1 MKIKNFFNTFIVLV
15 GLCNPFILHA
25 QLVVSDPSNL
35 IQSIINSTQ
44 EIVETSTT
52 AQNMIKNFQETEK
65 LFQETKKYYDQL
77 KNVTDVVRGAHKV
90 KLTYDLI
97 KDISDIYSKN
107 FKKMMNDKNYS
118 VEELGAIATG
128 YTKILSESSLLL
140 DELQNVITVT
150 NMSMTDKERLDL
162 IDKIYYSMKK
172 YRNLTQYYTNKNIS
186 ISYLR
191 SKKSGDS
198 ERILNLYGK
207 PEEKYW

>member
-118 VEELGAIATG
+118 IEELGAIATG
-128 YTKILSESSLLL
+128 YTNILSESSLLL

-198 ERILNLYGK
+198 QRILNLYGK

>member
-77 KNVTDVVRGAHKV
+77 KNVTDVVRGAHKI

-118 VEELGAIATG
+118 IEELGAIATG
-128 YTKILSESSLLL
+128 YTNILSESSLLL

-198 ERILNLYGK
+198 QRILNLYGK

>member
-118 VEELGAIATG
+118 IEELGAIATG
-128 YTKILSESSLLL
+128 YTNILSESSLLL

-198 ERILNLYGK
+198 QRILNLYGN

>member
-1 MKIKNFFNTFIVLV
+1 MKIKNFFNMFIVLV

-77 KNVTDVVRGAHKV
+77 KSVTDVVKGAHKV

>member
-97 KDISDIYSKN
+97 KDISDIYAKN

-128 YTKILSESSLLL
+128 YTNILSESSLLL
-140 DELQNVITVT
+140 DELQDVITVT

>member
-77 KNVTDVVRGAHKV
+77 KSVTDVVKGAHKV

-128 YTKILSESSLLL
+128 YTNILSESSLLL

>member
-1 MKIKNFFNTFIVLV
+1 M
-15 GLCNPFILHA
+15 
-25 QLVVSDPSNL
+25 
-35 IQSIINSTQ
+35 
-44 EIVETSTT
+44 
-52 AQNMIKNFQETEK
+52 
-65 LFQETKKYYDQL
+65 
-77 KNVTDVVRGAHKV
+77 VRGAHKV

-118 VEELGAIATG
+118 IEELGAIATG
-128 YTKILSESSLLL
+128 YTNILSESSLLL

-198 ERILNLYGK
+198 QRILNLYGK

>member
-118 VEELGAIATG
+118 IEELGAIATG
-128 YTKILSESSLLL
+128 YTNILSESSLLL

>member
-118 VEELGAIATG
+118 IEELGAIATG

>member
-77 KNVTDVVRGAHKV
+77 KSVTDMVKGAQKV

-97 KDISDIYSKN
+97 KDISDIYAKN

-118 VEELGAIATG
+118 VEELGEIATG
-128 YTKILSESSLLL
+128 YTKILSESSVLL
-140 DELQNVITVT
+140 DELQNVIMATD
-150 NMSMTDKERLDL
+150 MSMTDKDRLDL
-162 IDKIYYSMKK
+162 IDRIYYSMKK

-191 SKKSGDS
+191 SKKTRDS
-198 ERILNLYGK
+198 ERVLNLYGK